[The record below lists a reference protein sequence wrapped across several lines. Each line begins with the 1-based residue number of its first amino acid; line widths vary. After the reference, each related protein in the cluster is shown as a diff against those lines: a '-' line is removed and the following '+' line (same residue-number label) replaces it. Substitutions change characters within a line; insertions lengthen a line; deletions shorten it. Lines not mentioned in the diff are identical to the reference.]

1 MVDSAPGKELT
12 ATTYKQITNFMISA
26 DSRNTG
32 RNLFV
37 PRVCPVPFDTAYSR
51 IVCVVNRINVLA
63 LFCQIRYAKV
73 EFVVFDDQECFFSNM
88 SMVYVPDLFPEL
100 D

>member
-1 MVDSAPGKELT
+1 MVDSAPRKKST
-12 ATTYKQITNFMISA
+12 ATSHKQITNFMISA

-37 PRVCPVPFDTAYSR
+37 PRVCPVPFDTACSR
-51 IVCVVNRINVLA
+51 IVRVVNRISILA
-63 LFCQIRYAKV
+63 SFCQIRYAKI
-73 EFVVFDDQECFFSNM
+73 EFVVFDDQECFFSDM
-88 SMVYVPDLFPEL
+88 SVMCVTDLFPEL